1 MDERAGGQVV
11 RVARERRPDGSA
23 VPLGRDVKYS
33 TSVVR
38 RVIDTDEPLKTT
50 LQKGGEDLELGNSVY
65 DLKRSGGDVR
75 PDAPGGGVRVAVFR

>member
-1 MDERAGGQVV
+1 MDERADGQVV

-50 LQKGGEDLELGNSVY
+50 LQRKERTWS
-65 DLKRSGGDVR
+65 SGTPCTTSSFGR
-75 PDAPGGGVRVAVFR
+75 